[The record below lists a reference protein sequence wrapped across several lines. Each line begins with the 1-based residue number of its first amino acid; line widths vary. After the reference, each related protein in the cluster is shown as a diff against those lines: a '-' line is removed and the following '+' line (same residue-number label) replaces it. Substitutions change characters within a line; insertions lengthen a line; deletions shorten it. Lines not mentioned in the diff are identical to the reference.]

1 MKIQN
6 VFANYSSQNK
16 INFSQN
22 INSETNK
29 NTIKQNQYPTQ
40 SNLLNYKYYQNK
52 LNFLSFEGDNRNT
65 RRVPDIDY
73 FEYKSLSSNMK
84 QILRKKCIEFNK
96 DVNLDELK
104 NEKKAYLPLM
114 DDRIMEEFLK
124 VCDLYR
130 GLKDEPILCL
140 GRSPKWFLNTALWMK
155 DGIDDYKFVAFS
167 KNWYRYDRNE
177 GLIRMDRYAPTPEEK
192 RAYKR
197 YLKGIQADPQH
208 IVNVHK
214 KTGKK
219 L

>member
-65 RRVPDIDY
+65 RKVPDIDY
-73 FEYKSLSSNMK
+73 FEYK
-84 QILRKKCIEFNK
+84 
-96 DVNLDELK
+96 
-104 NEKKAYLPLM
+104 
-114 DDRIMEEFLK
+114 
-124 VCDLYR
+124 
-130 GLKDEPILCL
+130 
-140 GRSPKWFLNTALWMK
+140 
-155 DGIDDYKFVAFS
+155 
-167 KNWYRYDRNE
+167 
-177 GLIRMDRYAPTPEEK
+177 
-192 RAYKR
+192 
-197 YLKGIQADPQH
+197 
-208 IVNVHK
+208 
-214 KTGKK
+214 K